1 MGSAGDRPHGPRFR
15 LNLPL
20 SMKGVCGKRI
30 KKTERAPDGSLI
42 MNGGLE
48 GSPRK
53 KKGPFGLVDQ
63 VLELT
68 DTWPSGSKQ

>member
-1 MGSAGDRPHGPRFR
+1 MVR

-20 SMKGVCGKRI
+20 STKGVCGKRI
-30 KKTERAPDGSLI
+30 KKTERAPDGSLV

-53 KKGPFGLVDQ
+53 KKGPFGSVDQ

-68 DTWPSGSKQ
+68 DMWLSGSKQ